1 MAEDVKI
8 DQVTPEEGVM
18 DVVKH
23 IADNQRADAIDKLQ
37 DLLYARSSD
46 AIGKYKQSVANTLF
60 DEPEVEDKPEEPSN
74 ETDNGSD

>member
-8 DQVTPEEGVM
+8 DQANPEEGVM

-46 AIGKYKQSVANTLF
+46 AMSTYKQSVANTLF

>member
-8 DQVTPEEGVM
+8 DQANPEAEVM
-18 DVVKH
+18 NVVNH